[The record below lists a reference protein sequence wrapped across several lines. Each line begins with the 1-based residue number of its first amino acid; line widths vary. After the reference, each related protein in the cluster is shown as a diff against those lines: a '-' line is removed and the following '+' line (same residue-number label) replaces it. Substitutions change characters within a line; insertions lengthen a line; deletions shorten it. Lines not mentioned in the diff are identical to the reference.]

1 MSFIEN
7 FLQSRDINYGWVMV
21 FVVFVL
27 SGLAF
32 GSLASISVFLKPVS
46 LEFGWS
52 RGQTSFAYT
61 LASFASAAFG
71 VMWGQLADK
80 YGTKWFGTIGA
91 ICMSLTL
98 VSLSSLDSIIQFYI
112 LYFLFGAFGCALLFS
127 PLYANVGFWFR
138 ENPGLALG
146 IAASGGAIGQAFI
159 PHISGVLIES
169 GGWED
174 AYIKLAIIY
183 IIIAFPVSLL
193 IKESPWRIT
202 ARTEDES
209 ESRDFPLSEKEVV
222 AWISFAVIFC
232 CVCMSVPI
240 MHLVPLLTDS
250 GFTLEFAT
258 SVLMVLMICG
268 AFGRIFGGILGDRIG
283 ALPGYIL
290 MSLGQTVFV
299 VWFPHLSSPAGIY
312 LLAAFFGFTYSGVMS
327 SILVCT
333 RMMVSAKYG
342 ARAMSLTS
350 FFGWIGMGLGG
361 FLGGYFFDVY
371 GDYSWAFTFAGIMG
385 LINLVILS
393 QFWLRIRNA
402 KKGLEGLES

>member
-159 PHISGVLIES
+159 PHISGVLLES

-361 FLGGYFFDVY
+361 FLGGYFFDIY

>member
-1 MSFIEN
+1 MRYIEN

-80 YGTKWFGTIGA
+80 YGTKWFGAIGA
-91 ICMSLTL
+91 VCMSLTL
-98 VSLSSLDSIIQFYI
+98 FSLSGLGSILQFYI
-112 LYFLFGAFGCALLFS
+112 LYFIFGAFGCALLFS

-240 MHLVPLLTDS
+240 MHLVPLLTDA

-299 VWFPHLSSPAGIY
+299 VWFPHLSSPTGIY

-361 FLGGYFFDVY
+361 FLGGYFFDIY

-385 LINLVILS
+385 VINLVILS